1 MKKIAIIGSGAYG
14 IALSRVLSRNNINT
28 TIYTKFDEEYDMLN
42 EHREHKKVLPGII
55 LEGNTSITNSLE
67 DAIKNNDILVVAVPS
82 EFLRVVI
89 KEIKEHINEDHIL
102 CIATKGIENNTG
114 KLPCEIVLEEFDI
127 KKLCVLTGPSYAKEI
142 ALYQPTTVTLAGND
156 EESLAIIKGCFDS
169 ESFRIETTDDMI
181 GSLVSGAFKNI
192 LAIGS
197 GILYSIGAG
206 DNTRA
211 TLITR
216 GIRELGLLSE
226 ALGGQKETVYLSC
239 GLGDLLTTCIG
250 SLSRNL
256 EFGKL
261 IGQGKTKEE
270 ALEIQNKTVE
280 GYTALIGAML
290 IIEKKQLNLPL
301 IKGIADIVINGVN
314 PNSLLESIAKPL

>member
-28 TIYTKFDEEYDMLN
+28 TIYTKFDEEYNMLK
-42 EHREHKKVLPGII
+42 EHKEHKKVLPGII
-55 LEGNTSITNSLE
+55 LEDNTNITKDLE
-67 DAIKNNDILVVAVPS
+67 HAVKNNEVIVIAVPS
-82 EFLRVVI
+82 EFLRIVMQDL
-89 KEIKEHINEDHIL
+89 KQHLNENHIV
-102 CIATKGIENNTG
+102 CIATKGIENSSG
-114 KLPCEIVLEEFDI
+114 KLPTEIVLEEIDI

-142 ALYQPTTVTLAGND
+142 ALYQPTTVTLAGSD
-156 EESLAIIKGCFDS
+156 EESLSIIKACFDS
-169 ESFRIETTDDMI
+169 DSFRIETTDDII

-197 GILYSIGAG
+197 GILYSLGAG

-216 GIRELGLLSE
+216 GIKELGLLSE
-226 ALGGQKETVYLSC
+226 ALGGKKETVYLSC

-250 SLSRNL
+250 TLSRNL

-261 IGQGKTKEE
+261 IGSGKTKEE

-290 IIEKKQLNLPL
+290 IIENKQLSLPL
-301 IKGIADIVINGVN
+301 IEGIADIVINGHA
-314 PNSLLESIAKPL
+314 PKKLLESISKPI